1 MRPKLNPSGVT
12 AVSAET
18 ALALYRTMRRIRR
31 VEEAIV
37 ERYPEQR
44 MRCPVH
50 LCIGQE
56 AVAAGVCQ
64 ALEGDDQIVSGH
76 RSHGHYL
83 AKGGDLKAMMAEIY
97 GKATGCSG
105 GKGGSMHLIDRAAGF
120 LGATPIVGGT
130 IAMAVGV
137 ALAAK
142 LRGETRIS
150 VAFFGD
156 AAVET
161 GIFHESLNFAATH
174 RLAVLLVCENNL
186 YSVYS
191 PLSVR
196 QPEGRPIVALARGHG
211 ITADALDGN
220 DAEAVHVAVRD
231 AIESLRAGDGPVFLE
246 FATYR
251 WREHCG
257 PNLDNDIGYRAP
269 EEFEAWLPRCPI
281 ATHRARLLND
291 HAVDEDALGRMDADI
306 DKEVRDAFAFAEE
319 SAFPPVEEMSTEVYA
334 SQSR

>member
-1 MRPKLNPSGVT
+1 MNQTGVT
-12 AVSAET
+12 TVSAET
-18 ALALYRTMRRIRR
+18 AIALYRTMRRIRR

-37 ERYPEQR
+37 ERYGEQR

-64 ALEGDDQIVSGH
+64 ALERDDQIVSGH

-120 LGATPIVGGT
+120 LGATPIVGST

-174 RLAVLLVCENNL
+174 GLAVLFVCENNL

-191 PLSVR
+191 PLPVR
-196 QPEGRPIVALARGHG
+196 QPEGRPIVDLARGHG
-211 ITADALDGN
+211 ITADVLDGN
-220 DAEAVHVAVRD
+220 DAEAVHVAALSAV
-231 AIESLRAGDGPVFLE
+231 ESLRAGDGPVFLE

-257 PNLDNDIGYRAP
+257 PNLDNDIGYRAL

-281 ATHRARLLND
+281 ATLRARLLND
-291 HAVDEDALGRMDADI
+291 HRVEEGVLGGLDADI

-319 SAFPPVEEMSTEVYA
+319 SAFPPVEEMSTEIYA